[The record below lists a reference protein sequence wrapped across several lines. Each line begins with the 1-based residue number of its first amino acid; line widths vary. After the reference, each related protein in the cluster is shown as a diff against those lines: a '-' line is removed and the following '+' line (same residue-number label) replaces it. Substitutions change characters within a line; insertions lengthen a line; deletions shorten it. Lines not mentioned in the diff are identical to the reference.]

1 MAQISDYER
10 DFVIRTQA
18 LLRDYQG
25 EYKLSNAINC
35 MLGLIVLPNEMIE
48 RSHNLIWEF
57 PITEIAELNYLRIKV
72 FKPVKKKRR
81 DEIKYFPK
89 TLQILLKKVRNGLA
103 HQNIL
108 PINTNGIF
116 TGISI
121 RNYYGEGRGK
131 ILDLEIEF
139 DRRELERFA
148 LFISE
153 KYLEPNDF

>member
-1 MAQISDYER
+1 MTQISDYER

-18 LLRDYQG
+18 LLRDYKG

-48 RSHNLIWEF
+48 RSHNLIWEL

-81 DEIKYFPK
+81 DEIEYFPK

-121 RNYYGEGRGK
+121 KNYYGEGRGK